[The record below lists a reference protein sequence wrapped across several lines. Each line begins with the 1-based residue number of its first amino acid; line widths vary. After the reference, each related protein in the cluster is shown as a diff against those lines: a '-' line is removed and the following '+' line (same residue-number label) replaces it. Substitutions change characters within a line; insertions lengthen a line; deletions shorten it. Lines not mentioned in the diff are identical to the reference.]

1 VSPGGTGAAPSETV
15 RVRFAPNPSGDLHV
29 GTAHT
34 ALFNWLF
41 ARHEGGSFV
50 LRIEDTDPET
60 AKPEL
65 IDPILES
72 LRWLGMDWDEGP
84 DVGGPFAPYRD
95 SERRHLHDAAI
106 QQLLESGS
114 AYRCWCT
121 REDLEARGTKS
132 GYDRHCRNLS
142 ADERAQLETSGK
154 PAAVRFAV
162 PEGRTDVVVPDLIMG
177 EVRNEDLQDRVI
189 ARSDGSPLYILAV
202 TVDDIAMDITH
213 VIRGADLLPST
224 PIQVLLTEAL
234 GAKVPT
240 FAHAPLILG
249 PDKAKLS
256 KRHGADGV
264 LAFRDEGIL
273 PEAMLNFMSLL
284 GWSSPTQEERL
295 PVEQIVREFT
305 LDRVHQAPSI
315 FDHEKLKWMN
325 QQYIQSL
332 GRGDLEKRLL
342 EFNPDIPRDLL
353 HRVIELEL
361 IQSRITNLCEA
372 GPAIRYLHERPTVDA
387 PSAEKWLG
395 TEEANKT
402 LQTVAE
408 RLAALEPWAP
418 EAIKNCVQETIA
430 ELGLHKRKGPKP
442 IFVAVS
448 GSEVALPLFESIWII
463 ERDEAVARLRAAISG

>member
-1 VSPGGTGAAPSETV
+1 VSAV
-15 RVRFAPNPSGDLHV
+15 RARFAPSPSGDLHV

-41 ARHEGGSFV
+41 ARHEGGKFV
-50 LRIEDTDPET
+50 LRIEDTDSET
-60 AKPEL
+60 AKPEF

-72 LRWLGMDWDEGP
+72 LRWLGLNWDEGP
-84 DVGGPFAPYRD
+84 DVGGPFGPYRD
-95 SERRHLHDAAI
+95 SERRHLHDEAI
-106 QQLLESGS
+106 KQLIESGS

-132 GYDRHCRNLS
+132 GYDRHCRHLS
-142 ADERAQLETSGK
+142 GEQRAQQEASGK

-177 EVRNEDLQDRVI
+177 EVRSEDLQDRVI

-202 TVDDIAMDITH
+202 TVDDIAMEITH

-240 FAHAPLILG
+240 FAHAPLIFG

-273 PEAMLNFMSLL
+273 PEAIVNFMSLL
-284 GWSSPTQEERL
+284 GWSSPTQEEL
-295 PVEQIVREFT
+295 LSVDQIVKEFT

-325 QQYIQSL
+325 QQYIQALSH
-332 GRGDLEKRLL
+332 DELEQRLF
-342 EFNPDIPRDLL
+342 ESDPDIPRDLL
-353 HRVIELEL
+353 RRVIELEL
-361 IQSRITNLCEA
+361 IQSRITNLREA
-372 GPAIRYLHERPTVDA
+372 GPAIRYLHERPDIDA
-387 PSAEKWLG
+387 SSAEKWLA
-395 TEEANKT
+395 TDEANKT
-402 LQTVAE
+402 LETVAE
-408 RLAALEPWAP
+408 RLASLEPWEP
-418 EAIKNCVQETIA
+418 EAIKSSVQETIA

-442 IFVAVS
+442 IFVAIS
-448 GSEVALPLFESIWII
+448 GSEVALPLFESICII
-463 ERDEAVARLRAAISG
+463 GRDEAVARLRAAISG